1 MGLWVYH
8 DSFSGKILLK
18 TVEVVKNKDVFWQIN
33 LEERLQMDQ
42 LSEQGGV
49 LDRLFPPMVVSST
62 EEQLALGDRSQWSN
76 PSAHSTV
83 GVGAAVSPGLP
94 QVTTFQLIWDKSLQG
109 KSCIMVNAIEAG
121 IAPMTKHF
129 YHSFH
134 LVKMLSGFQSLCCQL
149 ECKGEEQ

>member
-62 EEQLALGDRSQWSN
+62 EEQLALGDRSQ
-76 PSAHSTV
+76 
-83 GVGAAVSPGLP
+83 
-94 QVTTFQLIWDKSLQG
+94 
-109 KSCIMVNAIEAG
+109 
-121 IAPMTKHF
+121 
-129 YHSFH
+129 
-134 LVKMLSGFQSLCCQL
+134 
-149 ECKGEEQ
+149 